1 MGLLR
6 EARLMS
12 ARIVAAG
19 ALVVCAG
26 LTGTGALLGARGQ
39 TPGALPKIA
48 ELVNA
53 NSEVVAY
60 RGVQAVKLTPT
71 PEAEGKDL
79 GMFALLEGPDFTDGT
94 IEIQVAGA
102 PKPGASEGARGFI
115 GVSFRTGPKGEWAD
129 MFYLRPTNGRIDDQL
144 RRNHAVQY
152 ASDPEYPW
160 HRLREETPGVYESYA
175 DMEAGAWTRMRIE
188 VKGTKARLYVNGA
201 SQPCLIVNDIKHG
214 ERPGKV
220 ALWAHVETD
229 AYFGPV
235 TVSRR

>member
-1 MGLLR
+1 
-6 EARLMS
+6 MS
-12 ARIVAAG
+12 ARLVAA
-19 ALVVCAG
+19 AAFVVCAG
-26 LTGTGALLGARGQ
+26 LTGAGALVGARGQ
-39 TPGALPKIA
+39 TPSELPKIA

-53 NSEVVAY
+53 RSEVVEY
-60 RGVQAVKLTPT
+60 RAAKAVRLVPT
-71 PEAEGKDL
+71 PEAADKDL
-79 GMFALLEGPDFTDGT
+79 GMFAILDGSDFTNGT

-129 MFYLRPTNGRIDDQL
+129 MFYLRPTNGRVDDQL

-175 DMEAGAWTRMRIE
+175 DMEAGAWTRMKIE
-188 VKGTKARLYVNGA
+188 VEGTKARLYVNGA
-201 SQPCLIVNDIKHG
+201 PQPCLIVNDIKHG
-214 ERPGKV
+214 ERSGKI

-229 AYFGPV
+229 AYFGEIRV
-235 TVSRR
+235 ERR